1 MLTYK
6 PYSLH
11 LLHSFSI
18 SLMENNSNNIINVSQ
33 VENTNLSQEEKI
45 KLIEDHFS
53 SIMEILQLDTEDQSL
68 KDTPNRVAKMYVNE
82 LFEGLDPNQA
92 PSISKFENSFDYR
105 GCILEKNIPFYS
117 LCEHH
122 FVPIKGVAHVAYF
135 ANEKIIG
142 LSKINRIV
150 NYISKK
156 PQVQEKLTVE
166 IVDYLKN
173 ILETDD
179 VACVVEAEHL
189 CVSMRGIKDVKS
201 LTTTAEYSGKFITDA
216 VKLEL
221 LSMINKGDE

>member
-1 MLTYK
+1 
-6 PYSLH
+6 
-11 LLHSFSI
+11 
-18 SLMENNSNNIINVSQ
+18 MENNSNNINVSQ

-45 KLIEDHFS
+45 NLIEDHFR
-53 SIMEILQLDTEDQSL
+53 SIMEILQLDTKDQSL

-92 PSISKFENSFDYR
+92 PSISKFENSFDYS
-105 GCILEKNIPFYS
+105 GCILEKNIPFFS

-150 NYISKK
+150 NY
-156 PQVQEKLTVE
+156 
-166 IVDYLKN
+166 LKN
-173 ILETDD
+173 ILDTED

-201 LTTTAEYSGKFITDA
+201 LTTTAEYSGKFNIDA